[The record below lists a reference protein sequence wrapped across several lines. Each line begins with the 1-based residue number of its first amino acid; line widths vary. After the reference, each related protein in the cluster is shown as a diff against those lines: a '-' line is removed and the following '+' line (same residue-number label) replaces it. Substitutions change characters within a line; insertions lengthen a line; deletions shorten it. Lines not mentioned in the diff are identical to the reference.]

1 MTFNTERRLER
12 YAIEFKRNLQKTDIK
27 KAGCG
32 DRLFSCDRPA
42 RISKNKTNH
51 NTPFVGYNSSG
62 LFVHAQ

>member
-1 MTFNTERRLER
+1 MTIDIYDIEIS
-12 YAIEFKRNLQKTDIK
+12 YVVEFKRNLRVTDIK

-32 DRLFSCDRPA
+32 DRLFSCDRLA
-42 RISKNKTNH
+42 RINKTNH